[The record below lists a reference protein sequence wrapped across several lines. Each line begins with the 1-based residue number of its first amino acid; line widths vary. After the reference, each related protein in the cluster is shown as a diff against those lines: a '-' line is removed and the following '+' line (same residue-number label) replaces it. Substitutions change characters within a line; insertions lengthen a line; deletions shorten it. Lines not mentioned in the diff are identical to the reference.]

1 LQASSLASSAHG
13 GLHAAALAF
22 GRFVFRYRDYLAPLV
37 FLVAVLA
44 MPPVAFAHFE
54 AWDIGLDLVGVAVSF
69 AGQALRIVVIGL
81 AYIKRGGR
89 QKTIT
94 ADHLVCEGVFAH
106 SRNPLYL
113 ANFLMV
119 SGLLLIWNSPWA
131 YLIVLPSLG
140 VALLSIVRAEEEF
153 LTQRFGAEY
162 TEYCARVPRF
172 VPRLRDFRQTLVQF
186 DFDWRRVIRKEYGTT
201 FALITV
207 ILALFVLEKVHWHG
221 LEAAMVRVR
230 IAGAIWLFSA
240 GLWAT
245 ARWAKKARWID
256 SPK

>member
-1 LQASSLASSAHG
+1 LN
-13 GLHAAALAF
+13 AAGLAF

-37 FLVAVLA
+37 LLVAVLT
-44 MPPVAFAHFE
+44 MPPVVFGDE
-54 AWDIGLDLVGVAVSF
+54 TWDIGLDLVGVGVSL
-69 AGQALRIVVIGL
+69 AGQALRVVVIGL

-89 QKTIT
+89 QKTIA
-94 ADHLVCEGVFAH
+94 ADRLVREGVFAH

-131 YLIVLPSLG
+131 YSIVLPSLG

-153 LTQRFGAEY
+153 LSQRFGAEY
-162 TEYCARVPRF
+162 AEYCARVPRF
-172 VPRLRDFRQTLVQF
+172 VPKLRNFGHTLSQF

-201 FALITV
+201 FTLLTM
-207 ILALFVLEKVHWHG
+207 ILTLFVLEKVHWHG
-221 LEAAMVRVR
+221 LEAAMGRVR
-230 IAGAIWLFSA
+230 GAAAIWLLAA

-245 ARWAKKARWID
+245 ARWAKKARRIG
-256 SPK
+256 SQ

>member
-1 LQASSLASSAHG
+1 LQS
-13 GLHAAALAF
+13 AALAF

-37 FLVAVLA
+37 FVVAVLT
-44 MPPVAFAHFE
+44 MPPVAFADFE
-54 AWDIGLDLVGVAVSF
+54 AWDVALDLVGVLVSF
-69 AGQALRIVVIGL
+69 AGQALRILVIGL

-89 QKTIT
+89 QKTIA
-94 ADHLVCEGVFAH
+94 ADRLVCEGVFAH

-119 SGLLLIWNSPWA
+119 TGLLLIWNSPWA

-140 VALLSIVRAEEEF
+140 IALFSIVRAEEEF
-153 LTQRFGAEY
+153 LSQRFGEEY
-162 TEYCARVPRF
+162 AEYCARVPRF
-172 VPRLRDFRQTLVQF
+172 VPRLRDFRHTLAQF

-207 ILALFVLEKVHWHG
+207 MLALFVLEKVHWHG
-221 LEAAMVRVR
+221 LAVAMGRVR
-230 IAGAIWLFSA
+230 IAAAIWLLSA

-256 SPK
+256 SPE

>member
-1 LQASSLASSAHG
+1 MVSL
-13 GLHAAALAF
+13 
-22 GRFVFRYRDYLAPLV
+22 
-37 FLVAVLA
+37 
-44 MPPVAFAHFE
+44 
-54 AWDIGLDLVGVAVSF
+54 

-94 ADHLVCEGVFAH
+94 ADRLVCEGVFAH

-140 VALLSIVRAEEEF
+140 IAFLSIVRAEEEF
-153 LTQRFGAEY
+153 LSRRFGAEY
-162 TEYCARVPRF
+162 AEYCSRVPRF
-172 VPRLRDFRQTLVQF
+172 LPRLRDFRQTLAQF

-201 FALITV
+201 FALVSV
-207 ILALFVLEKVHWHG
+207 ILALFSRKFTGMGSGGHG
-221 LEAAMVRVR
+221 ARPS
-230 IAGAIWLFSA
+230 AGVIWLLSA
-240 GLWAT
+240 GLWAS
-245 ARWAKKARWID
+245 ARWAKARWID
-256 SPK
+256 SRVVLPPSDCD